1 MQTQRKKLFVMA
13 IIVASVLIVAVL
25 GAILLRQGENQNN
38 TQTTD
43 IHNTSPNPQ
52 NQTVANE
59 ISSAKTLQFSI
70 SYTVEL
76 KHWNYT
82 VYAIENGDQNYTI
95 RQEGLAKDENV
106 LDILNET
113 SFEFFTDGYWHTVNG
128 TQVNSYRAG
137 NSGGDGGGLLELNFY
152 FEDSYFQY
160 LKETI
165 SQNWQGTGDCI
176 FSDVRGET
184 RIFNIQIN
192 PQLDNSLFTSP

>member
-1 MQTQRKKLFVMA
+1 VIA
-13 IIVASVLIVAVL
+13 IIVTSVLIVAVL
-25 GAILLRQGENQNN
+25 GALLLQQGANGNN
-38 TQTTD
+38 RQTTATQ
-43 IHNTSPNPQ
+43 NTSTTPK

-82 VYAIENGDQNYTI
+82 VYAIKNGDQNYTI

-113 SFEFFTDGYWHTVNG
+113 SFEFFTDGYWHIVNG

-137 NSGGDGGGLLELNFY
+137 SSNGDGGGLLEITFY
-152 FEDSYFQY
+152 FEDNFFQY

-176 FSDVRGET
+176 FNDVRGET
-184 RIFNIQIN
+184 RVFNIQIN